1 MNKLRKMGSLFPAW
15 ILVMSVPATAQA
27 EWYVGA
33 YGGLVTPGAFSNAL
47 SSPTLGGGV
56 TEACINDLELK
67 TDLSKI

>member
-1 MNKLRKMGSLFPAW
+1 
-15 ILVMSVPATAQA
+15 MSVPATAQA

-33 YGGLVTPGAFSNAL
+33 YGGLATPGAFSNATL

-56 TEACINDLELK
+56 TEARINDLELK